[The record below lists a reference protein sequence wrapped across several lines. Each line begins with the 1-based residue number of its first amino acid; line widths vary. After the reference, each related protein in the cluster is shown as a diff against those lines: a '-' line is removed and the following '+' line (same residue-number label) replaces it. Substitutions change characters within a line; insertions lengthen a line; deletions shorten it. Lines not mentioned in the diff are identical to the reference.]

1 MIKLKSGETAPK
13 SGSYKVVDGSGKE
26 LYTVN
31 VEKGETMPPTQSSG
45 NHFEIE

>member
-13 SGSYKVVDGSGKE
+13 SGSYNVVSRNGKVINS
-26 LYTVN
+26 VN